1 MWKKLKVNK
10 LLNLAGDHVDSVY
23 NGQLSN
29 NIIGKCD
36 RYFNNVQVQ
45 EVKQLQDCG
54 HYDITVVENEVLV
67 TEWNNKGQITV
78 YDRDLNF
85 VHRIFINSKTLL
97 RHMYPDNHGNLY
109 ISKTIAV
116 FDMKGNILNT
126 FNRVQN
132 EVELLKQPWM
142 VHVLSLCIYCWLGI
156 NEDSH
161 VHQRR
166 QVHLPQLVAMEHCT
180 LITMVWC
187 FTVTVTL
194 VVLIFINSSM
204 VYNFNRCFF
213 LCYNATVLGFFVF
226 FLRIEGGGGVG
237 GVLFKPWKSFP
248 AANNGGPM
256 TVKESDQ

>member
-1 MWKKLKVNK
+1 MDVKKLKVNG
-10 LLNLAGDHVDSVY
+10 LCNLAVDHVDSVY

-29 NIIGKCD
+29 NIGKCD

-85 VHRIFINSKTLL
+85 VHRIFINSKIML

-132 EVELLKQPWM
+132 EVELLKQAWM
-142 VHVLSLCIYCWLGI
+142 VHVFDGHYVYVADWELKKTVVFT
-156 NEDSH
+156 EDGKYI
-161 VHQRR
+161 
-166 QVHLPQLVAMEHCT
+166 MDHCT

-187 FTVTVTL
+187 FTVTAM
-194 VVLIFINSSM
+194 LICVSI
-204 VYNFNRCFF
+204 Y
-213 LCYNATVLGFFVF
+213 
-226 FLRIEGGGGVG
+226 
-237 GVLFKPWKSFP
+237 
-248 AANNGGPM
+248 
-256 TVKESDQ
+256 